1 MVEPCC
7 NKQVISHDHKRNGY
21 ARENA
26 PVVAV
31 VVTNAAA
38 ASARRDEAM
47 HAMQTINFDKTNLH
61 RYIAQHGS
69 TDQRKRWMQATAHLP
84 HTAIRPFFLRLLK
97 AASKWKPPTFS
108 KYQ

>member
-1 MVEPCC
+1 MVEPRCT
-7 NKQVISHDHKRNGY
+7 KQVIDHDQKTYGY

-47 HAMQTINFDKTNLH
+47 HPMQTIKLTKPLFT
-61 RYIAQHGS
+61 
-69 TDQRKRWMQATAHLP
+69 ATARNTAALTNANVGCKRQLTC
-84 HTAIRPFFLRLLK
+84 HTQRSAR
-97 AASKWKPPTFS
+97 SFS
-108 KYQ
+108 GC

>member
-1 MVEPCC
+1 MVEPRCT
-7 NKQVISHDHKRNGY
+7 KQVIDHDQKRYGY

-61 RYIAQHGS
+61 R
-69 TDQRKRWMQATAHLP
+69 
-84 HTAIRPFFLRLLK
+84 
-97 AASKWKPPTFS
+97 
-108 KYQ
+108 